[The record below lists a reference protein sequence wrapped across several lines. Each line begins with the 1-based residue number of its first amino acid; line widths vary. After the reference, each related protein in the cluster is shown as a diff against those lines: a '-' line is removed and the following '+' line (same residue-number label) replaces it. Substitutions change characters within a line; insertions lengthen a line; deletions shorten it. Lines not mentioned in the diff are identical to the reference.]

1 MEELPRWFVVV
12 AAFSMGAVL
21 GSFSN
26 VVVYRLP
33 RSRSLVSPGSSC
45 PECGAP
51 IAWYDNIP
59 VISFLILRG
68 KCRKCGAPISIRYPI
83 VELIAAASWGLVG
96 WRFGLTAAL
105 PAYLV
110 FVTVLVILSFIDLEH
125 RRLPNLVLGP
135 AAVTGIVLLLIAT
148 LVEGDWSSF
157 RDAAFGA
164 AIYGLPLLVIG
175 LLFPSGMGGGDIKL
189 AGYLGLHLG
198 WLSLLHVVVG
208 VMLGFILGGITGI
221 ALMASGKKGRKDPI
235 PFGPFMALGS
245 LISVLAGSALIRV
258 WLGSL

>member
-1 MEELPRWFVVV
+1 MEELPRWFVIV
-12 AAFSMGAVL
+12 AAFATGAVL

-83 VELIAAASWGLVG
+83 VELIVAVSWGLVG
-96 WRFGLTAAL
+96 WRFGLSAAL
-105 PAYLV
+105 PAFLV
-110 FVTVLVILSFIDLEH
+110 FVTALVILSFIDLEH
-125 RRLPNLVLGP
+125 RRLPNVVLGP
-135 AAVTGIVLLLIAT
+135 AAIAGVVLLQIASV
-148 LVEGDWSSF
+148 VEGDWSSL
-157 RDAAFGA
+157 RDALIGA
-164 AIYGLPLLVIG
+164 GIYGLPLLVIG

-189 AGYLGLHLG
+189 AAYLGIHLG

-208 VMLGFILGGITGI
+208 AMLGFILGGITGI
-221 ALMASGKKGRKDPI
+221 ALMVSGKKSRKDPI
-235 PFGPFMALGS
+235 PFGPFMALGAV
-245 LISVLAGSALIRV
+245 ISVLAGSTLIRV